1 MDIDYKSVVDFSGLK
16 AVLDERG
23 TRYSFVAD
31 KVGIRSDVIG
41 RIFRNEVFPKTD
53 LIAHIA
59 CVLKVPVSDIVTFKM
74 DVDEKKKAWFDGKV
88 LPYSPDGESKGEVTY
103 EPLRLMMTM
112 YLDYINA
119 VKDSDKT
126 ADDLFDLIEPY
137 RRRNGLNAELKRE
150 WIEKSLIAR
159 GYEPGYKSKRT
170 DRKYNAKGLTPQTR
184 TKLKNDRA
192 VNIRTIY
199 DICNFFGCSV
209 DWVMSYK

>member
-1 MDIDYKSVVDFSGLK
+1 MDIDYKSVIDFSKLK
-16 AVLDERG
+16 TVLDERG

-31 KVGIRSDVIG
+31 KVGIRSDIIG

-59 CVLKVPVSDIVTFKM
+59 CVLKVPVSDIVMFKI

-88 LPYSPDGESKGEVTY
+88 LPYSPDGEGKGDVTY
-103 EPLRLMMTM
+103 EPLRSMMTM

-119 VKDSDKT
+119 IKDSDKT

-137 RRRNGLNAELKRE
+137 RRRNGINAEHKKE
-150 WIEKSLIAR
+150 WVEKALIAK

-170 DRKYNAKGLTPQTR
+170 DRKYKAKGLTVETR
-184 TKLKNDRA
+184 RKLKNDRA

-199 DICNFFGCSV
+199 DICNFFGCGI
-209 DWVMSYK
+209 DWIMSYK

>member
-1 MDIDYKSVVDFSGLK
+1 MDIDYKSVVDFSKLK
-16 AVLDERG
+16 EVLDERG

-31 KVGIRSDVIG
+31 KVGVRSDVIG

-59 CVLKVPVSDIVTFKM
+59 CVLKVKVSDIVTFRM
-74 DVDEKKKAWFDGKV
+74 DVDEKKKAWFDGKE

-126 ADDLFDLIEPY
+126 VDDLFNLIEPY

-150 WIEKSLIAR
+150 WIEKSLVAR

-170 DRKYNAKGLTPQTR
+170 DRKYVAKGLTPQTR
-184 TKLKNDRA
+184 SKLKNDRA

-209 DWVMSYK
+209 DWVMSYR